1 MTDEERAA
9 RTAEQAQ
16 EQADRIQRN
25 HAAKMGEEMRKAH
38 AEATGQEPIELS
50 EQEQKDLAAFT
61 KHYTIGKKFYSL
73 EDLATFLA
81 LAVVMNVVDKHGIS
95 FLKAGAEENKTY
107 IDDEVQTALK
117 IFENADF
124 YEKLIE
130 WEWTPKEEL
139 KKEVRRKISE
149 RFLKDWTYPVDTVH
163 QHLFRAKPNEALA
176 LNVVGQADKQKGKN
190 ADIFVKYDFDKDS
203 RITISKQLTVWDK
216 RVYAALANLFID
228 GQPENTAT
236 HIYREAARNKK
247 VNPTAKQISDLI
259 QTIEKLRCTS
269 VYIDT
274 TEEHELYPQY
284 PIIKGVLPLLDVGYF
299 TEQVEVNGAI
309 VDSTIKVFS
318 LPRLFKYAL
327 EKEQV
332 TTIDADLL
340 RLQHLQTVESNI
352 SLHDYLM
359 TRIVQMKR
367 AANRAKID
375 NADTKKKKSGNQNT
389 KAHTVRNTMLLS
401 TIEENCGFAS
411 PKLKR
416 SLPDKLNKILTDFK
430 KQKFIKGY
438 KWDDT
443 KIKIEL

>member
-1 MTDEERAA
+1 MTDEER
-9 RTAEQAQ
+9 TA
-16 EQADRIQRN
+16 

-50 EQEQKDLAAFT
+50 EQEQKALAAFT

-81 LAVVMNVVDKHGIS
+81 LAVMMNVVDKYDIS
-95 FLKAGAEENKTY
+95 FVKAGTGESRAY
-107 IDDEVQTALK
+107 FDDEAQMALK

-130 WEWTPKEEL
+130 WEWLPKEDGKEL
-139 KKEVRRKISE
+139 KKEVRRKINE
-149 RFLKDWTYPVDTVH
+149 RFLKGWTYPVDTVH

-340 RLQHLQTVESNI
+340 RLRHLQTVESNI

-367 AANRAKID
+367 SANRAKID
-375 NADTKKKKSGNQNT
+375 NADTKKKKSGNRNT

-416 SLPDKLNKILTDFK
+416 SLPDKLDKILTDFK